1 VPLATLLTWSAAFC
15 GIALIAR
22 QLSKQPLRRRTLII
36 LAVTVGLICSAAS
49 TVKYAER
56 SAGTGTYGT
65 WGWPR
70 AVYTRW
76 VSWEIPTERHGG
88 FQLRG
93 LIENAILY
101 GAAAAALV
109 SLSGGRFQRGRITT
123 QINPP
128 SKTTIGRNQA

>member
-1 VPLATLLTWSAAFC
+1 MRMRTLVMIATIIGLTSAA
-15 GIALIAR
+15 
-22 QLSKQPLRRRTLII
+22 LSGVR
-36 LAVTVGLICSAAS
+36 
-49 TVKYAER
+49 YAER

-93 LIENAILY
+93 LIENTILY
-101 GAAAAALV
+101 GSAVAALL
-109 SLSGGRFQRGRITT
+109 SLFGTRRRESATLD
-123 QINPP
+123 
-128 SKTTIGRNQA
+128 

>member
-1 VPLATLLTWSAAFC
+1 MPLATLLTWSAAFF
-15 GIALIAR
+15 GIALLAR
-22 QLSKQPLRRRTLII
+22 QLSKQRLRRRTLMI
-36 LAVTVGLICSAAS
+36 LAITIGMACAAAS
-49 TVKYAER
+49 TVRYAER

-93 LIENAILY
+93 LIENAVLY
-101 GAAAAALV
+101 SAAAAALL
-109 SLSGGRFQRGRITT
+109 SLSGGIRLRSVIHRR
-123 QINPP
+123 PP
-128 SKTTIGRNQA
+128 TKLT

>member
-1 VPLATLLTWSAAFC
+1 MPLATLLTWSAALC
-15 GIALIAR
+15 GVAIIAR
-22 QLSKQPLRRRTLII
+22 QLSSHPWRWRTVII
-36 LAVTVGLICSAAS
+36 LAVTLGLMCSAMS

-76 VSWEIPTERHGG
+76 VSWEIPAERHGG
-88 FQLRG
+88 FQFRG

-101 GAAAAALV
+101 GAVAAALA
-109 SLSGGRFQRGRITT
+109 SLFGGRFQRGRITT

>member
-1 VPLATLLTWSAAFC
+1 MRRRALIVLATVLGVTLSA
-15 GIALIAR
+15 ISSVR
-22 QLSKQPLRRRTLII
+22 
-36 LAVTVGLICSAAS
+36 
-49 TVKYAER
+49 YAER

-70 AVYTRW
+70 AVHTRW

-101 GAAAAALV
+101 GAAAAAFV
-109 SLSGGRFQRGRITT
+109 SVFGAGFQRGRITT

>member
-1 VPLATLLTWSAAFC
+1 MPLATLLTWSAAFF
-15 GIALIAR
+15 GIALLAR
-22 QLSKQPLRRRTLII
+22 QLSKQRLRRRTLMI
-36 LAVTVGLICSAAS
+36 LAITIGMACAAVS
-49 TVKYAER
+49 TVRYAER

-93 LIENAILY
+93 LIENAVLY
-101 GAAAAALV
+101 SAAAAALL
-109 SLSGGRFQRGRITT
+109 SLFGGVRLGSVTGSSSR
-123 QINPP
+123 
-128 SKTTIGRNQA
+128 AL